1 MAKKYNIKD
10 RYVGGYVFFKRGDL
24 TTKQYREKWIS
35 ENIDSLRSAY
45 NRLYEKATVTNKYVK
60 GALDRFKQVYPD
72 VNTWAQTI
80 IKGRFRRKTFSIK
93 GLKELVINKIAY
105 KEIRYANHIKTLIE
119 DSPYAD
125 EFRLRIGSQIDTD
138 RMSYEGNATYV
149 YYCEDGT
156 YLRFM
161 FSDYSP
167 TILIFL
173 DNEE

>member
-10 RYVGGYVFFKRGDL
+10 KYIGGFVFFKKGYL
-24 TTKQYREKWIS
+24 TNAQYREKWIDT
-35 ENIDSLRSAY
+35 NIGALLHSYRRVMERAANTD
-45 NRLYEKATVTNKYVK
+45 KVIK
-60 GALDRFKQVYPD
+60 GAYATFAKKYPD
-72 VNTWAQTI
+72 VYTWARTL
-80 IKGRFRRKTFSIK
+80 IKGRTKRGFSVKKI
-93 GLKELVINKIAY
+93 KELVATNIGFT
-105 KEIRYANHIKTLIE
+105 EVRYGEHIKTLIE

-125 EFRLRIGSQIDTD
+125 EFRLRIGNQIDAN
-138 RMSYEGNATYV
+138 RLSYEGNSTYT

-173 DNEE
+173 ENEE